1 MGEGREWPSGVQLF
15 GDPLFIGVL
24 CIGYVHTKNGAS
36 EGNGSA
42 HLTFELICWA
52 LPYLLDSFPH
62 PATGAKRTYRAVSR
76 SASRQTGRRGTRCSF
91 LFFFAKC
98 LRTSTDQPTVRI
110 GLWKQPVADHG
121 WSAVRQSGATGQE
134 GSVSAI
140 VGGDPCQTVDAEF
153 FRIRIRKRQ
162 WSGASGGTNAAATAS
177 TEGNYQHSVEGI
189 SQFIV
194 THALKVC
201 RLRLVISKRFL

>member
-91 LFFFAKC
+91 LFFFCKVLANQYRPTDRSNRVVETTTGGRPWVIRCTPKWSDRSRRFC
-98 LRTSTDQPTVRI
+98 FGNRRWRSMPDRRRRVLPNPNTKTAMIRSLWRNQRRSYRLDRGKLSALRWR
-110 GLWKQPVADHG
+110 H
-121 WSAVRQSGATGQE
+121 QS
-134 GSVSAI
+134 VYRH
-140 VGGDPCQTVDAEF
+140 PCAQ
-153 FRIRIRKRQ
+153 
-162 WSGASGGTNAAATAS
+162 S
-177 TEGNYQHSVEGI
+177 
-189 SQFIV
+189 
-194 THALKVC
+194 L
-201 RLRLVISKRFL
+201 